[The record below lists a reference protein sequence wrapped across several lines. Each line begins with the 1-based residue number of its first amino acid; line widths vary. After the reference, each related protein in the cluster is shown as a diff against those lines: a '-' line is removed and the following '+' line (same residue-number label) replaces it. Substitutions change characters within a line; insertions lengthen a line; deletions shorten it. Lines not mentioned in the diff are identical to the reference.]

1 MTKGGYQILD
11 LKNFVFKSLG
21 GGAFSSVNIPG
32 IHEKI
37 KGTNKPF
44 LVSGVVWGDAE
55 GTVTIEYKDFFA
67 TPIPADLVSK
77 DGYAEL
83 ATKYPN
89 SYLITLPY
97 PIVREGGI
105 SDIVVQEN
113 DTVTVPITV

>member
-11 LKNFVFKSLG
+11 LKNFVFKSVG
-21 GGAFSSVNIPG
+21 GGNFSSVNIPG
-32 IHEKI
+32 IHDKI
-37 KGTNKPF
+37 KGTNKPV
-44 LVSGVVWGDAE
+44 LVTGVVWGDAE
-55 GTVTIEYKDFFA
+55 GTVTIGYRDFFV

-97 PIVREGGI
+97 AIVREGGI
-105 SDIVVQEN
+105 TDIVVQEN
-113 DTVTVPITV
+113 DTVTAPSLV